1 MAIDVSEHYFLQ
13 RIIDKGYNSDIFCAK
28 IINGSCDT
36 NWNKEYEFF
45 YSRQP
50 NSLPHVQRLM
60 FRFKG
65 KKGKTAKAGFVNIRS
80 VSDAYEVT
88 ETYLVPPKNL
98 CTPNA
103 FIKCLSPHKAYGE
116 TVECVPFVMP
126 ESVFGMCIHAS
137 IWICLKILQ
146 NQGMVT
152 EALTIPEIQLL
163 ASGRQY
169 NDKQG
174 LPFVQASRLLR
185 MCRIFAFYVN
195 NEEEELSDEQM
206 VMQLYAYVESKLP
219 VILGVDVANLNWWHT
234 TKHSYHSIVGIG
246 HTMTGNKV
254 DGFIIH
260 DESSLPYQTM
270 TEHELLQAW
279 HKPPLRKN
287 SKPIRELL
295 VAVPPEVSIPFHKVY
310 HGFHET
316 LRTLRDS
323 YGLIEGDVESYQ
335 ARPMLIEPS
344 QLFYET
350 RSICLL
356 RALREAGMP
365 KYVWAVYF
373 FPEGESSQNWIGF
386 YARDT
391 TEKSSFVFAY
401 IRDKRTAMYQ
411 IEGKTYQ
418 RWDDKQN
425 RKRIM

>member
-1 MAIDVSEHYFLQ
+1 
-13 RIIDKGYNSDIFCAK
+13 
-28 IINGSCDT
+28 
-36 NWNKEYEFF
+36 
-45 YSRQP
+45 
-50 NSLPHVQRLM
+50 
-60 FRFKG
+60 
-65 KKGKTAKAGFVNIRS
+65 
-80 VSDAYEVT
+80 
-88 ETYLVPPKNL
+88 
-98 CTPNA
+98 
-103 FIKCLSPHKAYGE
+103 
-116 TVECVPFVMP
+116 
-126 ESVFGMCIHAS
+126 
-137 IWICLKILQ
+137 
-146 NQGMVT
+146 
-152 EALTIPEIQLL
+152 
-163 ASGRQY
+163 
-169 NDKQG
+169 
-174 LPFVQASRLLR
+174 
-185 MCRIFAFYVN
+185 
-195 NEEEELSDEQM
+195 
-206 VMQLYAYVESKLP
+206 
-219 VILGVDVANLNWWHT
+219 
-234 TKHSYHSIVGIG
+234 
-246 HTMTGNKV
+246 
-254 DGFIIH
+254 
-260 DESSLPYQTM
+260 
-270 TEHELLQAW
+270 
-279 HKPPLRKN
+279 
-287 SKPIRELL
+287 L